1 MPSISKLVANSP
13 AVSISWGVPPFFVHK
28 NNMAKLVGAAVVIAV
43 VDVFVGIAD
52 VVADVVAVVISVVVS
67 IFVPDFADVVAD
79 VVSDIFAV
87 VFAGVVAVLVAA
99 GVAIVVVVVVFVIVT
114 PWWLLS
120 VAMVTIPATQ
130 VATSMRNHTTTLK
143 VCFGHVLNFKLNS
156 PFVDTQ

>member
-1 MPSISKLVANSP
+1 MPSISKLVDNLP

-87 VFAGVVAVLVAA
+87 VFCWCCCGSCCLWCCHCCCCRRVCDSNSLVVIKC
-99 GVAIVVVVVVFVIVT
+99 GHGDNT
-114 PWWLLS
+114 GH
-120 VAMVTIPATQ
+120 
-130 VATSMRNHTTTLK
+130 TSRNEHEK
-143 VCFGHVLNFKLNS
+143 PYDDS
-156 PFVDTQ
+156 

>member
-1 MPSISKLVANSP
+1 MPSISKLVDNLP

-43 VDVFVGIAD
+43 VDVFV

-67 IFVPDFADVVAD
+67 ILVPDFADVVAD

-87 VFAGVVAVLVAA
+87 VSAGDVAVLVAA

-130 VATSMRNHTTTLK
+130 VATSMINHTTTLK